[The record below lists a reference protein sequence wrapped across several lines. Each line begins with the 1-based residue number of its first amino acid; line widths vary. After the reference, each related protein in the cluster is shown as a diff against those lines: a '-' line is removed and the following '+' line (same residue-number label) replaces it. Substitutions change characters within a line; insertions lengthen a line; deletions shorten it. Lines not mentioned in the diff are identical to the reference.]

1 MITNQNKMSMVKGH
15 LDESRAANLMVVD
28 LTTVTTVILNKAV
41 EYRRSKCRRTR
52 MNLLETEDWF
62 GVKINIISTE

>member
-1 MITNQNKMSMVKGH
+1 
-15 LDESRAANLMVVD
+15 MVVD
-28 LTTVTTVILNKAV
+28 LTTVTTVILDKAV

-52 MNLLETEDWF
+52 MNMLETEDWF